1 MSKNKKIN
9 IKVLAQKLGLSV
21 SSVSRAL
28 NGYDNISQQTKD
40 KIFKTAKKYNY
51 FPDLNARRLASKK
64 TDTIAFIS
72 SIDPEAPDHV
82 VLQFLAGITLGIK
95 NTNTELITKFCL
107 NEDEEMN
114 YFKKLISTGQADKFI
129 FYKIKKN
136 DERVTFL
143 NERNIKFVISF

>member
-9 IKVLAQKLGLSV
+9 IKELAKKLGLSV

-51 FPDLNARRLASKK
+51 FPDLNAKRLASKK

-72 SIDPEAPDHV
+72 AIHPKINNE
-82 VLQFLAGITLGIK
+82 FL
-95 NTNTELITKFCL
+95 E
-107 NEDEEMN
+107 
-114 YFKKLISTGQADKFI
+114 
-129 FYKIKKN
+129 
-136 DERVTFL
+136 
-143 NERNIKFVISF
+143 